1 MAKESIEE
9 RELRLLQGSIKG
21 SINAT
26 EVQFHK
32 ERYEKKKR
40 IREIERKEKAKKKR
54 KKKKV

>member
-1 MAKESIEE
+1 MSKESIEE
-9 RELRLLQGSIKG
+9 RELRLLQSLIKS

-32 ERYEKKKR
+32 EQYEKKKR

-54 KKKKV
+54 KK

>member
-9 RELRLLQGSIKG
+9 RELRLLQSLIKS

-32 ERYEKKKR
+32 ERYEKRKR
-40 IREIERKEKAKKKR
+40 LRESERKEKAKKKR
-54 KKKKV
+54 KK

>member
-1 MAKESIEE
+1 MAKESEEE
-9 RELRLLQGSIKG
+9 RELRLLQSLIKS

-40 IREIERKEKAKKKR
+40 IRETERKNKL
-54 KKKKV
+54 V

>member
-9 RELRLLQGSIKG
+9 KELRLLQSLIKS